1 MLASHPE
8 SFALAEE
15 MSATD
20 QLNGVALSAA
30 HLEGA
35 MRTVAQLPAHARDNP
50 MAQALALQAY
60 AEHGGL
66 GDDAL
71 ASAALH
77 ARISALAK
85 WTAAHDPE
93 RQSNAEAVMEAAARF
108 ALTEEADGIGFEP
121 GGFQELVL
129 FIEELPW

>member
-1 MLASHPE
+1 MLASHSE
-8 SFALAEE
+8 SFARAEE

-35 MRTVAQLPAHARDNP
+35 IRTVAQLPAHARDNP

-85 WTAAHDPE
+85 
-93 RQSNAEAVMEAAARF
+93 
-108 ALTEEADGIGFEP
+108 
-121 GGFQELVL
+121 
-129 FIEELPW
+129 